1 MPTRPARL
9 IPPTQC
15 LPRLLCRT
23 KHRCRHRSSAL
34 ILLTLRTP
42 SPPFRLLPHL
52 AAYGTAHTWHTRT
65 RRPLALAALKSGG
78 VRIAAARRTHH
89 HPHGLPPHALPDSCC
104 PLPTVRTRV
113 PLPHTFARRC
123 PAPSSLQGLYVG
135 TTSAVILN
143 SATFSG
149 NTASQVSKD
158 AVLPLS
164 TPHTHTQAHTPSHV
178 CADAPR
184 TIAAESH
191 EPPRTCPRGR
201 LV

>member
-1 MPTRPARL
+1 MRACGR
-9 IPPTQC
+9 
-15 LPRLLCRT
+15 
-23 KHRCRHRSSAL
+23 
-34 ILLTLRTP
+34 
-42 SPPFRLLPHL
+42 SPPSVTGEVKSTDGQPQCFFLKIERDFRGSKRKE
-52 AAYGTAHTWHTRT
+52 AIQ
-65 RRPLALAALKSGG
+65 LAL
-78 VRIAAARRTHH
+78 AAARRTHH

-158 AVLPLS
+158 AGLPLS